1 MHILRKAIQKM
12 VLFCQKKIVSFFGVF
27 FTENYNK
34 NCLFLKIIGPGLCKI
49 VLFFYL
55 FSFLWG
61 RLNFWERL
69 SSVFGWCH
77 LPFLV
82 NLANWVNLHKS
93 LCLFCQK
100 EMVNFLPKMV
110 IFCQKL
116 VIFGQKWPKGVKN
129 LYFLVDLMH
138 F

>member
-1 MHILRKAIQKM
+1 MSNNCHFSVNNYQKVVNFGQKIIQKL
-12 VLFCQKKIVSFFGVF
+12 VFLGRFNAYFKESNTKDGPFLSKKIVSFFGVF

-100 EMVNFLPKMV
+100 
-110 IFCQKL
+110 
-116 VIFGQKWPKGVKN
+116 KW
-129 LYFLVDLMH
+129 
-138 F
+138 

>member
-34 NCLFLKIIGPGLCKI
+34 NCLFFEDNWARVMQDCLIFLLI
-49 VLFFYL
+49 FY
-55 FSFLWG
+55 LWG

-100 EMVNFLPKMV
+100 KNVNFFAKNGN
-110 IFCQKL
+110 FCQKL
-116 VIFGQKWPKGVKN
+116 LIFGQKWPKGVKN